1 MTGEATSRAAPV
13 APVAPE
19 DQARAEFYAL
29 LGRLWYAAPDQALLE
44 AIANAPPL
52 TAEGAHGALAEAWRQ
67 LQASAA
73 VADPAAVSDE
83 YDAVL
88 VGTGKAEVT
97 PYVSYYLVET
107 GRERVLVALRDEL
120 AELGLGRV
128 GATHEPEDH
137 FAALCEV
144 LRHLVSEGADDAAMQ
159 QQRNFFTRYMNRA
172 YNPFTDQVTASSKT
186 SFYKHVARFTKAF
199 CDVEAASLDML

>member
-13 APVAPE
+13 EVAPE

-29 LGRLWYAAPDQALLE
+29 LGRLWYAAPDRALLD
-44 AIANAPPL
+44 AIAGAPPL
-52 TAEGAHGALAEAWRQ
+52 TAEGAHGALAEAWRR
-67 LQASAA
+67 LQAAA
-73 VADPAAVSDE
+73 AIADPAVVAGE

-88 VGTGKAEVT
+88 VGVGKAEVT
-97 PYVSYYLVET
+97 PYVSHYLVET
-107 GRERVLVALRDEL
+107 GKERVLVALRDEL

-144 LRHLVSEGADDAAMQ
+144 MRHLVGNGAGDAAMQ
-159 QQRNFFTRYMNRA
+159 QQKNFFTRYMERA
-172 YNPFTDQVTASSKT
+172 YNLFTDQVTASGKT
-186 SFYKHVARFTKAF
+186 DFYKHVARFTKAF

>member
-1 MTGEATSRAAPV
+1 MTGEATPRAAPV
-13 APVAPE
+13 EVAPE

-29 LGRLWYAAPDQALLE
+29 LGRLWYAAPDQSLLE

-52 TAEGAHGALAEAWRQ
+52 TAEGAHGALADAWRE
-67 LQASAA
+67 LQAAAA
-73 VADPAAVSDE
+73 VADPATVSYE
-83 YDAVL
+83 YDIVF

-97 PYVSYYLVET
+97 LYTSHYLVENA
-107 GRERVLVALRDEL
+107 RERVLVALRDEL
-120 AELGLGRV
+120 ADLGLGRV

-144 LRHLVSEGADDAAMQ
+144 MRHLVGEGARDAAMQ
-159 QQRNFFTRYMNRA
+159 QQKNFFTRYMHRA
-172 YNPFTDQVTASSKT
+172 YNPLTDQVTASSKT

>member
-1 MTGEATSRAAPV
+1 MTGEATPHAAPV
-13 APVAPE
+13 EVAPE

-29 LGRLWYAAPDQALLE
+29 LGRLWYAAPDQVLLD

-67 LQASAA
+67 LQAAA
-73 VADPAAVSDE
+73 AAADPAAVADE

-88 VGTGKAEVT
+88 VGVGKAEVT
-97 PYVSYYLVET
+97 PYVSHYLVET

-144 LRHLVSEGADDAAMQ
+144 MRHLVGEGAGDAAMQ
-159 QQRNFFTRYMNRA
+159 QQKNFFTRYMNRA
-172 YNPFTDQVTASSKT
+172 YNPLTDQVTASSKT

>member
-1 MTGEATSRAAPV
+1 MTGEATPHAAPV
-13 APVAPE
+13 EVAPE

-29 LGRLWYAAPDQALLE
+29 LGRLWYAAPDQVLLD

-67 LQASAA
+67 LQAAA
-73 VADPAAVSDE
+73 AAADPAAVADE

-88 VGTGKAEVT
+88 VGVGKAEVT
-97 PYVSYYLVET
+97 PYVSHYLVET
-107 GRERVLVALRDEL
+107 GRERVLVALRDEM

-144 LRHLVSEGADDAAMQ
+144 MRHLVGEGAGDAAMQ
-159 QQRNFFTRYMNRA
+159 QQKNFFTRYMNRA
-172 YNPFTDQVTASSKT
+172 YNPLTDQVTASSKT

-199 CDVEAASLDML
+199 LDVEASSLDML

>member
-13 APVAPE
+13 EVAPE

-29 LGRLWYAAPDQALLE
+29 LGRLWYAAPDQVLLD
-44 AIANAPPL
+44 AIANASPL
-52 TAEGAHGALAEAWRQ
+52 AAEGVHGALAEAWRQ
-67 LQASAA
+67 LQAAAA

-97 PYVSYYLVET
+97 PYVSHYLVET

-144 LRHLVSEGADDAAMQ
+144 MRHLVGEDATDAAMQ
-159 QQRNFFTRYMNRA
+159 QQKNFFTRYMNRA

-199 CDVEAASLDML
+199 CDVESASLDML

>member
-1 MTGEATSRAAPV
+1 MTGEATSHAAPV
-13 APVAPE
+13 EVAPE

-29 LGRLWYAAPDQALLE
+29 LARLWYAAPDQALLD
-44 AIANAPPL
+44 AIADAPPL
-52 TAEGAHGALAEAWRQ
+52 TAEGAHGALAEAWRE
-67 LQASAA
+67 LQAAA
-73 VADPAAVSDE
+73 SVADPATVSAE

-97 PYVSYYLVET
+97 PYVSHYLVET

-144 LRHLVSEGADDAAMQ
+144 MRHLVGEGTTDAAMQ
-159 QQRNFFTRYMNRA
+159 QQKNFFTRYMNRA
-172 YNPFTDQVTASSKT
+172 YNPLTDQVTASSKT

-199 CDVEAASLDML
+199 CDVEATSLDML

>member
-1 MTGEATSRAAPV
+1 MSAEAAPRAAFGE
-13 APVAPE
+13 VAPE
-19 DQARAEFYAL
+19 DQARAAFYAL
-29 LGRLWYAAPDQALLE
+29 LGRLWYAAPDQALLD

-52 TAEGAHGALAEAWRQ
+52 TAEGAHGALAEAWHQ
-67 LQASAA
+67 LQAAAA

-97 PYVSYYLVET
+97 PYVSHYLVET
-107 GRERVLVALRDEL
+107 AKERVLVALRDEL
-120 AELGLGRV
+120 DEFGLGRV

-144 LRHLVSEGADDAAMQ
+144 MRHLVGDAAMH

-172 YNPFTDQVTASSKT
+172 YNPFTDQVTASSNT

>member
-1 MTGEATSRAAPV
+1 MTGAATPRAGSIE
-13 APVAPE
+13 VAPE

-29 LGRLWYAAPDQALLE
+29 LGRLWYAAPDQGLLD

-67 LQASAA
+67 LQAAAA
-73 VADPAAVSDE
+73 VTDPAVVAEE

-144 LRHLVSEGADDAAMQ
+144 MRHLVSEGADDAAMQ

-186 SFYKHVARFTKAF
+186 GFYKHVARFTKAF